1 MMQVPTLCMVIDN
14 ATSSFSMTPP
24 SEVVSQAIEEAMN
37 LYREAVTNAKP
48 VTPQNSGKA
57 QDDMEENS
65 AIYEVKDCPT
75 AFNLLGG
82 PKIRLIKATVLPPA
96 IGHEPNISDFNEQDF
111 DDRHIETY
119 RCTGSDSSC
128 DSDDQAA
135 SLVHHVTKHAYY

>member
-1 MMQVPTLCMVIDN
+1 
-14 ATSSFSMTPP
+14 MTPP
-24 SEVVSQAIEEAMN
+24 SEVVSHAIEEAM
-37 LYREAVTNAKP
+37 YRQAMTYAKQ
-48 VTPQNSGKA
+48 VTPESFHQLPGLSSHFKNSGKA

-65 AIYEVKDCPT
+65 AIYGVKDCPT

-82 PKIRLIKATVLPPA
+82 PEIRLIKATVLPPA